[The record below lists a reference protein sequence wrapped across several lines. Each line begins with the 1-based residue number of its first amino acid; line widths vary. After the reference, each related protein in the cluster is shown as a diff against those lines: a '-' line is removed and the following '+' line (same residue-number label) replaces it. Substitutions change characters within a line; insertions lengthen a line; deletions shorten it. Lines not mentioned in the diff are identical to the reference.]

1 MTTATARRYHAALAG
16 TAEEPEIRALL
27 RQPLDG
33 AMRVSLER
41 EPDSRLA
48 AGIEGDR
55 HFALAVRDGDGRV
68 VAIGSRAVR
77 TVWLDGEP
85 ARLGYIGQ
93 LRRDP
98 SAAPAA
104 GPILRAG
111 FATLASTREPG
122 ELPFDLTSIA
132 ADNRPARRLLERG
145 LRGVPPYRPLGE
157 LVTCF
162 VPARGGR
169 LTHRALPAVLPGGAR
184 MAEVA
189 ACLARNLARHQLA
202 PVWSAAD
209 LASGER
215 CRGLA
220 GRDVFVVP
228 SGGTVRGCA
237 ALWDQRAFK
246 QTRIHGYPPALA
258 RLRPLLN
265 PLLRL
270 RGAPPLPAPGSTLA
284 AAFLS
289 HAAVDGDDPD
299 AFLALVESARAA
311 ARARG
316 IDWLVTGF
324 VAGHPLLAALLR
336 AARPRTYHTL
346 VYAICCSPDAA
357 LPAFATRRLH
367 VEPAVL

>member
-1 MTTATARRYHAALAG
+1 MSTMAPAARRYHASIAG
-16 TAEEPEIRALL
+16 AAEEPEIRALL
-27 RQPLDG
+27 RQPMEG
-33 AMRVSLER
+33 SFRVSLER

-48 AGIEGDR
+48 ATIEGDR
-55 HFALAVRDGDGRV
+55 HFAMVVRDADGRI
-68 VAIGSRAVR
+68 VATGSRAVR
-77 TVWLDGEP
+77 TVWLDGAP

-98 SAAPAA
+98 SAASAA

-111 FATLASTREPG
+111 FATLAATREPG

-132 ADNRPARRLLERG
+132 ADNAPARRLLERG
-145 LRGVPPYRPLGE
+145 IRGVPPYRPLGE

-162 VPARGGR
+162 LPARGGR
-169 LTHRALPAVLPGGAR
+169 LTRRALPPVRPGER
-184 MAEVA
+184 TEVA
-189 ACLARNLARHQLA
+189 ACLARNLARCQLA
-202 PVWSAAD
+202 PVWSEAD
-209 LASGER
+209 LAGER

-220 GRDVFVVP
+220 ARDLFVVD
-228 SGGTVRGCA
+228 GGCA

-246 QTRIHGYPPALA
+246 QTRIHGYSPGLA

-284 AAFLS
+284 SAFLS
-289 HAAVDGDDPD
+289 HVAVDGGDPD
-299 AFLALVESARAA
+299 VFLALVEHARAA

-324 VAGHPLLAALLR
+324 VEGHPLLAALLR
-336 AARPRTYHTL
+336 AARPRTYRTILH
-346 VYAICCSPDAA
+346 AICWTPDAP
-357 LPAFATRRLH
+357 LPAGRLH
-367 VEPAVL
+367 VETAVL